1 VPPTIPAL
9 ALPIWEHYSNT
20 RTLSHKSLIPVNLEG
35 ASGYM
40 QYTPD
45 TTETAKGLARV
56 LSSEVGM
63 LSQWHRGVDVSPI
76 VLENYAREWAGT
88 LPFTALKVLE
98 TPFHHAAHPWTVADI
113 PFVQS
118 FIARNPGMGATSVQD
133 FYDAVAK
140 IEASHKD
147 LALAVKRLDVGEI
160 KESSAKVQ
168 AFVSLQDMRTAIANQ
183 ATVIEAINKSEKMSN
198 DEKLKHIDALYS
210 AMWKTA
216 QGGLKLADAID
227 GR

>member
-1 VPPTIPAL
+1 
-9 ALPIWEHYSNT
+9 
-20 RTLSHKSLIPVNLEG
+20 
-35 ASGYM
+35 M
-40 QYTPD
+40 
-45 TTETAKGLARV
+45 
-56 LSSEVGM
+56 LSS
-63 LSQWHRGVDVSPI
+63 WHRGVDVSPI

-133 FYDAVAK
+133 FYDAVTK
-140 IEASHKD
+140 IEAAHKD

-183 ATVIEAINKSEKMSN
+183 ATVIDAINKSDKMTN
-198 DEKLKHIDALYS
+198 AEKLKNIDALYS